1 MDTFLGCWYTI
12 SNKSEFLVCLSVCLF
27 AYFHT
32 EITQMQGYL
41 QFWMRYLSG
50 IFWDL
55 PEVLVHCI
63 QKNQISFYVCQ
74 SGSWHTSLM
83 KSDKFRD
90 IASSGWD
97 IFLNL
102 YGHIPGMLVHLF
114 QIILNFLYVC
124 HSGSLHTSLR
134 NPTNSGILPVLDEI
148 SFWIYMDTFLGCW
161 YNCSK

>member
-1 MDTFLGCWYTI
+1 MSVSLFICLLLYWNYTYRDISISGWEIFLIFLEIFLGCWNTKYKWFGI
-12 SNKSEFLVCLSVCLF
+12 SCMAVSLFVCLLP
-27 AYFHT
+27 YWNKT
-32 EITQMQGYL
+32 KWYL
-41 QFWMRYLSG
+41 QFWMRYLSR
-50 IFWDL
+50 IFLDL

-63 QKNQISFYVCQ
+63 QKNQNSFYVCQ

-114 QIILNFLYVC
+114 QIILNF
-124 HSGSLHTSLR
+124 
-134 NPTNSGILPVLDEI
+134 
-148 SFWIYMDTFLGCW
+148 
-161 YNCSK
+161 